1 MMPMIRTLILKTYSM
16 ENVMTSFNR
25 LKINTLFYILL
36 LVGFTIVSM
45 FPEAFSLN
53 SRIITVPFRAVILS
67 LSIVIMLYNVFTK
80 HSNRFGK
87 TEFFFIAF
95 WVFYSIKAVISFKM
109 YAFSEP
115 MALLETEV
123 YLRII
128 GITFIPALA
137 VLTIQEKD
145 VDYALFLNY
154 VYYILFFILLLNAVV
169 GIEYNNNGR
178 SSGFMSMYSISFGH
192 LGVSLALLSIY
203 RLLHEVRA
211 RNVQVLFF
219 LGSLLGLYILY
230 ASGTRSPLIAFILC
244 LCFMLYLK
252 NKFKYLGLFL
262 LSLCIGIISLFY
274 FRPHY
279 NAVDN
284 SSSFFSRVTN
294 MIVSGDSSGRGGLYQ
309 QGIKIF
315 TENPIFGG
323 RILYFDGMYPH
334 TIFIEILM
342 ATGVVGLALYLGFFK
357 NCVIYLLELK
367 KIKEKRAPVFWV
379 SILWLQ
385 YFVLSLLSYN
395 LHSSPE
401 IWYLTAMILVLGKKT
416 ITEIK

>member
-1 MMPMIRTLILKTYSM
+1 M
-16 ENVMTSFNR
+16 V
-25 LKINTLFYILL
+25 KINTVFYILL

-45 FPEAFSLN
+45 FPDAFSLN

-67 LSIVIMLYNVFTK
+67 LSIVIILYNVFTK

-123 YLRII
+123 YSRII
-128 GITFIPALA
+128 GITFIPSLA
-137 VLTIQEKD
+137 VLTINEKD
-145 VDYALFLNY
+145 IDYPLFFKY
-154 VYYILFFILLLNAVV
+154 VYYTLFLILLLNVFV
-169 GIEYNNNGR
+169 GIKYDVQGR

-203 RLLHEVRA
+203 KLLYEVKSRYIW
-211 RNVQVLFF
+211 VIPFF
-219 LGSLLGLYILY
+219 GMILGLYVLY

-244 LCFMLYLK
+244 LCFLLYLK
-252 NKFKYLGLFL
+252 NKLKYLGFFL
-262 LSLCIGIISLFY
+262 LLLCTGVVALIY
-274 FRPHY
+274 FRPQY
-279 NAVDN
+279 DAVGQ
-284 SSSFFSRVTN
+284 SSSFLNRVTN
-294 MIVSGDSSGRGGLYQ
+294 MIVSGDSSGRGELYQ

-315 TENPIFGG
+315 TEHPIFGG
-323 RILYFDGMYPH
+323 RILYFDGGYPH
-334 TIFIEILM
+334 TIFIEVLM
-342 ATGVVGLALYLGFFK
+342 AMGIVGMVLYLFFFK
-357 NCVIYLLELK
+357 KCIIYLLELK
-367 KIKEKRAPVFWV
+367 KIKENREPVFWV

-385 YFVLSLLSYN
+385 YFVLSLFSYN

-401 IWYLTAMILVLGKKT
+401 IWYLTSMILVLSKKT
-416 ITEIK
+416 ITVIK